1 MAIKVKAR
9 KPIRLS
15 KEMLKDKRVL
25 YTIAGSVTVLVF
37 LLWSIAPM
45 LSTDEVPTN
54 IFETQEIRGYDL
66 SQMPFNNDLVE
77 GELLGQEEYKDIKAK
92 GSTGVIYSPE
102 DKKQRKAR
110 DKYTTRDSRGKT
122 SDRDSS
128 YSSSSRY
135 KSNRSSGVK
144 QNTQVK
150 QMRGSGGFRTSG
162 GGGTST
168 SGKVWSGKDAERQ
181 SSYGSKYGTGA
192 SGVGLN
198 DADKRALAKQ
208 IALQRA
214 GKLSEQAAGAE
225 GEAAAEAAV
234 EAFSGGEQAADL
246 DTELEQAAAE
256 LDLGDGELTGLGE
269 GNLANA
275 IDSAV
280 DKAEIVTK
288 DPLPQELPFWDKFW
302 WLLAET
308 SINTVGDI
316 TKGYF
321 SKKYGYKVDDDYDL
335 TDKEKAFI
343 KEMRDKD

>member
-1 MAIKVKAR
+1 M
-9 KPIRLS
+9 
-15 KEMLKDKRVL
+15 
-25 YTIAGSVTVLVF
+25 
-37 LLWSIAPM
+37 
-45 LSTDEVPTN
+45 
-54 IFETQEIRGYDL
+54 
-66 SQMPFNNDLVE
+66 
-77 GELLGQEEYKDIKAK
+77 
-92 GSTGVIYSPE
+92 
-102 DKKQRKAR
+102 
-110 DKYTTRDSRGKT
+110 
-122 SDRDSS
+122 
-128 YSSSSRY
+128 
-135 KSNRSSGVK
+135 
-144 QNTQVK
+144 
-150 QMRGSGGFRTSG
+150 
-162 GGGTST
+162 
-168 SGKVWSGKDAERQ
+168 
-181 SSYGSKYGTGA
+181 
-192 SGVGLN
+192 
-198 DADKRALAKQ
+198 
-208 IALQRA
+208 
-214 GKLSEQAAGAE
+214 
-225 GEAAAEAAV
+225 
-234 EAFSGGEQAADL
+234 